1 MGMEHAVIMS
11 ALGSAASM
19 VQGAQQASAARKQQA
34 ATIAHQRQQA
44 ALKQRIEERK
54 LERQRRSEE
63 ASARARL
70 GASGVG
76 SSGGSGAAVLRGLN
90 ADYYQAL
97 HDSRTMFNAS
107 MDQGPNLLDDG
118 PGIGD
123 IFQMGQQVFDMGQ
136 QVFGVLE
143 SSGTGGGAMKRRP
156 NGS

>member
-34 ATIAHQRQQA
+34 ATMAHQRQQA
-44 ALKQRIEERK
+44 ALRQRIEERK
-54 LERQRRSEE
+54 LERERRSEE

-90 ADYYQAL
+90 ADYDQAL
-97 HDSRTMFNAS
+97 HDSQNLVQRVHGYRVPAS
-107 MDQGPNLLDDG
+107 WTTARG
-118 PGIGD
+118 
-123 IFQMGQQVFDMGQ
+123 
-136 QVFGVLE
+136 
-143 SSGTGGGAMKRRP
+143 SGTSSRWDSRCSAWGNRSSAFSNRRDRVAAR
-156 NGS
+156 